1 MNNLRLI
8 ERIDAS
14 QPAAILLN
22 GGKTVVPCVITDFS
36 GDGAGLRVPGDSILP
51 DAFDL
56 HVETARITYRVQMC
70 WRTGDRVGVAF

>member
-8 ERIDAS
+8 ERID
-14 QPAAILLN
+14 
-22 GGKTVVPCVITDFS
+22 
-36 GDGAGLRVPGDSILP
+36 AGLRVPGDSILP

-70 WRTGDRVGVAF
+70 WRMGDRVGVAF

>member
-36 GDGAGLRVPGDSILP
+36 GDGAGLRVPRDSILP

-56 HVETARITYRVQMC
+56 HVETARIRPSGEHS
-70 WRTGDRVGVAF
+70 RPLP

>member
-36 GDGAGLRVPGDSILP
+36 GDGAGLRVPRDSILP

-70 WRTGDRVGVAF
+70 WRTEDRVGVAF

>member
-36 GDGAGLRVPGDSILP
+36 GDGAGLRVPPDSILP

-70 WRTGDRVGVAF
+70 WRTEDRVGVAF